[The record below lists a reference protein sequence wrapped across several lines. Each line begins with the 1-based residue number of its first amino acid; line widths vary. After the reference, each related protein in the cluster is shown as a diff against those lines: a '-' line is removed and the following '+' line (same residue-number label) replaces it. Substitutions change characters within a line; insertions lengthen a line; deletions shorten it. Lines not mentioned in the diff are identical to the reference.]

1 VVHRAGRPAYSQ
13 GMSTVPAFQP
23 AAICNI
29 ALIGHTGAGKTTLA
43 EAILHRCGAI
53 PRLGTIKD
61 GSTTGDF
68 EPEARAHQHSTSS
81 CLMFATHAGRQINII
96 DTPGS
101 PELVGHALAALPAVE
116 IAVIVVNAA
125 AGIELGTRHLFH
137 AAAEAGM
144 PRMVVVNHIDEHLAK
159 LPDLVEQ
166 LRATFG
172 SALHCINLPTGGG
185 SDVVDCFELDTGSA
199 DFGSVADVHKD
210 MLEATIEMDDADLE
224 RYLSGETIEPAK
236 LKADLV
242 EAMNRGHVVPILF
255 TCATREIGIDN
266 LLHVLVE
273 AAPSP
278 AVAKPRRV
286 RRGDEEITVPC
297 DPTGS
302 LLAQVF
308 KVVTDPYLGKV
319 AMVRVLRGQIDGT
332 TAFVVAS
339 SKKPLKAGHVL
350 KVQGRKNVEVNN
362 ACAGD
367 IIAIAKLDELRADTI
382 LHDPAGPDDLTALRP
397 RYPVPTYSLALTLKN
412 KADEVK
418 LSAAMGR
425 LVEEDP
431 TLRAGQDHET
441 HELVLSGIGELH
453 LRIALEKL
461 KNRFSLEAIG
471 RAPTIA
477 YHETITG
484 NAEGHYRL
492 KKQTGGA
499 GQFGEVY
506 LRVEPLPRGTGFEFV
521 DDVVGGTIPTQ
532 YIPACE
538 KGCQD
543 SLDRGVI
550 AGFPVHD
557 VRAIVYDGK
566 SHAVDSKDSA
576 FRTAAKYAMRDAMA
590 KAKPVLLEP
599 IASLVISVPD
609 RYTGDIT
616 GDLKNHRGQ
625 VIGVDMEGGMT
636 IIRASAPVAEL
647 GRYASQLRAM
657 TGGHGNFTMEVSH
670 YDVVPHLV
678 QQKIAADRKPG
689 EEKEE

>member
-1 VVHRAGRPAYSQ
+1 
-13 GMSTVPAFQP
+13 MSTVSGFQP
-23 AAICNI
+23 AAISNI
-29 ALIGHTGAGKTTLA
+29 VLLGHTGAGKTTLA

-53 PRLGTIKD
+53 PRLGSVKD

-68 EPEARAHQHSTSS
+68 EPEARAHQHSTSA
-81 CLMFATHAGRQINII
+81 CLMFGTYAGRQINVI

-101 PELVGHALAALPAVE
+101 AELVGHALAALPAVE

-137 AAAEAGM
+137 AAGEAGM
-144 PRMVVVNHIDEHLAK
+144 ARMVVVNHIDEHLAK
-159 LPDLVEQ
+159 LPGLVDD

-172 SALHCINLPTGGG
+172 ASLHCINLPTGGG
-185 SDVVDCFELDTGSA
+185 KDVIDCFEHDTGTA
-199 DFGSVADVHKD
+199 DFGSVEDAHKE
-210 MLEATIEMDDADLE
+210 MLESTIEMDDADLE
-224 RYLSGETIEPAK
+224 RYLSGEAIEPAK
-236 LKADLV
+236 LRADLV

-255 TCATREIGIDN
+255 TCATQEVGIDN
-266 LLHVLVE
+266 LLHILVE
-273 AAPSP
+273 DSP
-278 AVAKPRRV
+278 TPATAKPRRV
-286 RRGDEEITVPC
+286 RRGEELVPVAC
-297 DPTGS
+297 DPAAA

-319 AMVRVLRGQIDGT
+319 AMVRVLQGRIDGT
-332 TAFVVAS
+332 TAFVAGN
-339 SKKPLKAGHVL
+339 SKKPLKAGHLL
-350 KVQGRKNVEVNN
+350 KVQGRKHVELGNQ
-362 ACAGD
+362 AFAGD
-367 IIAIAKLDELRADTI
+367 IVAIAKLDELRADTI
-382 LHDPAGPDDLTALRP
+382 LHDPAGPDDVAAFRP
-397 RYPVPTYSLALTLKN
+397 KYPVPTYSLALTLKN

-431 TLRAGQDHET
+431 TLRAGQDPET

-461 KNRFSLEAIG
+461 KNRFSLEATG
-471 RAPTIA
+471 RQPTIA

-543 SLDRGVI
+543 SLDRGVV

-566 SHAVDSKDSA
+566 SHPVDSKDSA
-576 FRTAAKYAMRDAMA
+576 FRTAAKYAMKDAMS

-599 IASLVISVPD
+599 IAALEISVPD

-616 GDLKNHRGQ
+616 GDLKNRRGQ
-625 VIGVDMEGGMT
+625 VVGVDMEGGLT
-636 IIRASAPVAEL
+636 IIRAQAPVAEL

-657 TGGHGNFTMEVSH
+657 TGGHGNFTMEVSR
-670 YDVVPHLV
+670 YDVVPTLI
-678 QQKIAADRKPG
+678 QQRLSAERKPG